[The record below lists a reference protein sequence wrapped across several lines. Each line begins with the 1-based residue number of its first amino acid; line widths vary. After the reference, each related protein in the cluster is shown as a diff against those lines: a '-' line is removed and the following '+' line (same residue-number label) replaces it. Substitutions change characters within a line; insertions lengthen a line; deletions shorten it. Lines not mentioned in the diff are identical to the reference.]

1 MADFSGLCR
10 RAPLL
15 SLCMM
20 LFMLSLAGIPPLAG
34 FFGKFYVF
42 VAAAGAEP
50 KNLGLLWLVIFA
62 IAMSAVS
69 LYYYLQVLK
78 EIYVVE
84 SPAGAPLIRAS
95 APFMVAVVLI
105 ALGVVVLGCAPDLL
119 VGKISAAIQSA
130 GF

>member
-1 MADFSGLCR
+1 VG
-10 RAPLL
+10 
-15 SLCMM
+15 
-20 LFMLSLAGIPPLAG
+20 
-34 FFGKFYVF
+34 
-42 VAAAGAEP
+42 P

-78 EIYVVE
+78 EIYVAE
-84 SPAGAPLIRAS
+84 PPAGAPLIRAT

-105 ALGVVVLGCAPDLL
+105 ALGVVALGCAPDLL
-119 VGKISAAIQSA
+119 VGKLSAAIQSA